1 MFYGESESLDVCRSA
16 RGVISCENRPVI
28 ETAFLD
34 AGGVLVHPNFDRV
47 AQALVDHG
55 VPATGAALRAVG
67 GAVYYAIYRRL
78 PDLDNPNPYWSE
90 MHPDDDKG
98 EAGSDRQRFTQAP
111 PSI

>member
-1 MFYGESESLDVCRSA
+1 MANTKPPQGAASGR
-16 RGVISCENRPVI
+16 
-28 ETAFLD
+28 
-34 AGGVLVHPNFDRV
+34 LVGRAV
-47 AQALVDHG
+47 R
-55 VPATGAALRAVG
+55 AALRAVG